1 MIKDKIKNCL
11 EENIILW
18 QTEANSLPKIK
29 FDEYTYEKSNLYVGD
44 SDTEGRIQWHYTPVS
59 RVLDFSDLEMESHIV
74 LPQDLKDYYNAYFF
88 LELNGFIDGECIS
101 FDPIDEIDDVLE
113 NLAYFMS
120 GEEDE
125 KFGTTN
131 LIILGIYGHIV
142 ANQSG
147 GSGSL
152 DGLNGFVQS
161 MHINRGEFRDFQVEI
176 NSNVSKNNKAS
187 QFVTLEYK
195 TGEYIPYNIIYDVS
209 YTNGVSKSQPFNN

>member
-1 MIKDKIKNCL
+1 MH
-11 EENIILW
+11 NIVN
-18 QTEANSLPKIK
+18 NSARSNED
-29 FDEYTYEKSNLYVGD
+29 FD
-44 SDTEGRIQWHYTPVS
+44 
-59 RVLDFSDLEMESHIV
+59 
-74 LPQDLKDYYNAYFF
+74 
-88 LELNGFIDGECIS
+88 
-101 FDPIDEIDDVLE
+101 
-113 NLAYFMS
+113 
-120 GEEDE
+120 
-125 KFGTTN
+125 
-131 LIILGIYGHIV
+131 YGHIV

-147 GSGSL
+147 CSGSL